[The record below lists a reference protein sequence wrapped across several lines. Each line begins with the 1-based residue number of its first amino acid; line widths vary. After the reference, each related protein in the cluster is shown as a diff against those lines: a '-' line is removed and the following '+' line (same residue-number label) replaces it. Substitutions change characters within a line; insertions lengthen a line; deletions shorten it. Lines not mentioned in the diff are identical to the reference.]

1 MELSIDPYE
10 QQLLNVFTSHD
21 LSKSGTLDRE
31 ALTSLCNNLQL
42 EDREFKEGLLAIL
55 SADTKREDQHLL
67 EDSGKESDRE
77 VSPKLILGSK
87 KYGRRS
93 KPQNF
98 DNENLKSDERYQQ
111 NKIDYDIKFDQ
122 KVKRSMSQSEVCGS
136 NNHSVKLKRCAS
148 LPTYKSANKDLS
160 NIEQPISEEEIICLR
175 DTWQRLGVG
184 LDGYLTQIEF
194 EKVWEC
200 IGLHKSAI
208 DIVTQQFENLDTDND
223 GRISFEEFL
232 LLFKHNSDYPCENM
246 SLSKI
251 DDGLEL
257 DSGCPMDDMNF
268 GAPTIMWPNSAGVIT
283 NREIVDIWKNAGVS
297 NPDVLLQDLGF
308 DCSEVQVAELGNV
321 LEYEIRE
328 VQNLNL
334 GMHPH
339 NPLLSLLQASL
350 ALKRAEL
357 EALRQAFK
365 QIIDE
370 SKKLKVDNR
379 DANHRAALLAQ
390 EVDEH
395 HANLESSAR
404 NQMQQLEQKH
414 SETLRDL
421 MNQLSTERE
430 TWASTTMKLEAKIE
444 KLEMEENKLRSD
456 LEKARTENS
465 NMESEQ
471 RNLQERIVELEE
483 SRVCILKELKCLQG
497 EKETNI
503 DKTCEEKL
511 QEISTLLEQ
520 VSSLQVENTNLRD
533 RNDELCVEVENLSSE
548 LSALK
553 IKKSVYNE
561 NCMKQDTS
569 LNDLENS
576 DHSMA
581 IAMKRRGD
589 SPSKTNIADESSPRL
604 GKLRKCSKEN
614 EQESKMW
621 MQLDHE
627 LDHSSLTEIEKSMLQ
642 QKVKLSECVGAE
654 LEEVSQ
660 LKARVKDLVN
670 QLNKIEENNEL
681 ADLKTEHE
689 TCIKEKKQLQEQ
701 CNELEASLEL
711 LRTEYERCED
721 YWASKLDEERQIYDQ
736 EQRLNDEKFA
746 ELLKKMSE
754 YEEQFGTTGRLSPI
768 EERCQLEQQ
777 FADLEN
783 EYEEYRSNMELELET
798 RNEEINTLK
807 EKLNILTNLEK
818 VSKDKEVENIKTVD
832 EKSDTTNGVSDSA
845 SSSISYLCHRGND
858 NVNGLKITRD
868 YQNPNFAWQNQ
879 QYTSNEQNIWKTESP
894 EQQEKNDHK
903 TFIMTCE
910 NLELS
915 QDVTDNATTN
925 SPNSTLLCA
934 DITGQD
940 VKRLKLQHTQFNEE
954 LKTLQLQ
961 KEVLMGDIHMLLSS
975 KINAE
980 QNLFALQQ
988 RSSSSMSRVQQLEQ
1002 RCRHLQNV
1010 LRQQQQYSESVLQQC
1025 WQQSRAEV
1033 ADLHHRIDIQSRIC
1047 AEQQSRLIQNDML
1060 AKEMYCEN
1068 AQLTATVQ
1076 KLEQKLRHISRNG
1089 TGSQ

>member
-1 MELSIDPYE
+1 M
-10 QQLLNVFTSHD
+10 
-21 LSKSGTLDRE
+21 
-31 ALTSLCNNLQL
+31 
-42 EDREFKEGLLAIL
+42 
-55 SADTKREDQHLL
+55 
-67 EDSGKESDRE
+67 
-77 VSPKLILGSK
+77 
-87 KYGRRS
+87 KY
-93 KPQNF
+93 
-98 DNENLKSDERYQQ
+98 
-111 NKIDYDIKFDQ
+111 
-122 KVKRSMSQSEVCGS
+122 
-136 NNHSVKLKRCAS
+136 
-148 LPTYKSANKDLS
+148 
-160 NIEQPISEEEIICLR
+160 
-175 DTWQRLGVG
+175 
-184 LDGYLTQIEF
+184 
-194 EKVWEC
+194 
-200 IGLHKSAI
+200 
-208 DIVTQQFENLDTDND
+208 
-223 GRISFEEFL
+223 FL
-232 LLFKHNSDYPCENM
+232 
-246 SLSKI
+246 
-251 DDGLEL
+251 
-257 DSGCPMDDMNF
+257 
-268 GAPTIMWPNSAGVIT
+268 
-283 NREIVDIWKNAGVS
+283 
-297 NPDVLLQDLGF
+297 VLLQQLYNLF
-308 DCSEVQVAELGNV
+308 HICTILCFIIKFS
-321 LEYEIRE
+321 
-328 VQNLNL
+328 QNLFL
-334 GMHPH
+334 I
-339 NPLLSLLQASL
+339 SQASL

-670 QLNKIEENNEL
+670 QLNK
-681 ADLKTEHE
+681 
-689 TCIKEKKQLQEQ
+689 
-701 CNELEASLEL
+701 
-711 LRTEYERCED
+711 
-721 YWASKLDEERQIYDQ
+721 
-736 EQRLNDEKFA
+736 
-746 ELLKKMSE
+746 
-754 YEEQFGTTGRLSPI
+754 
-768 EERCQLEQQ
+768 
-777 FADLEN
+777 
-783 EYEEYRSNMELELET
+783 
-798 RNEEINTLK
+798 
-807 EKLNILTNLEK
+807 
-818 VSKDKEVENIKTVD
+818 VNIK
-832 EKSDTTNGVSDSA
+832 
-845 SSSISYLCHRGND
+845 
-858 NVNGLKITRD
+858 
-868 YQNPNFAWQNQ
+868 
-879 QYTSNEQNIWKTESP
+879 
-894 EQQEKNDHK
+894 
-903 TFIMTCE
+903 
-910 NLELS
+910 
-915 QDVTDNATTN
+915 
-925 SPNSTLLCA
+925 
-934 DITGQD
+934 
-940 VKRLKLQHTQFNEE
+940 KL
-954 LKTLQLQ
+954 
-961 KEVLMGDIHMLLSS
+961 
-975 KINAE
+975 
-980 QNLFALQQ
+980 
-988 RSSSSMSRVQQLEQ
+988 
-1002 RCRHLQNV
+1002 
-1010 LRQQQQYSESVLQQC
+1010 Y
-1025 WQQSRAEV
+1025 
-1033 ADLHHRIDIQSRIC
+1033 
-1047 AEQQSRLIQNDML
+1047 
-1060 AKEMYCEN
+1060 
-1068 AQLTATVQ
+1068 
-1076 KLEQKLRHISRNG
+1076 
-1089 TGSQ
+1089 